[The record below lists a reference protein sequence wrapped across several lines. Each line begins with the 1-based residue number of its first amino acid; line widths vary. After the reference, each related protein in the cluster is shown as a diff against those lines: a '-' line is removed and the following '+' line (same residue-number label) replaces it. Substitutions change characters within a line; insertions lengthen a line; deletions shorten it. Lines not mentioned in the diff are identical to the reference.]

1 MVGAAPGAVLLGLV
15 QDILD
20 LSNVSNYWIEAVD
33 GTVILVALLLARIIG
48 GEATAE

>member
-1 MVGAAPGAVLLGLV
+1 MVGAASGVILLGLV
-15 QDILD
+15 QNILD

-33 GTVILVALLLARIIG
+33 GGVILLALLLARIIG